1 MFTNKL
7 CRIKKSA
14 KNHIM
19 NESICNYIHILK
31 EVFTQRQKANAYYSL
46 RAYAR
51 DLKVHPSTLSLI
63 LKEKRKLPLKNL
75 KTVTAALNLS
85 PSKEN
90 LFKESFY
97 RTKARLDDIKINEE
111 FKDRYLLD
119 EAYHDIIAEWE
130 HYAILSLI
138 ETKDFKSQPEF
149 IAKKFGINKE
159 RAEIVIENLIRANL
173 LINENGKYRLT
184 QNPLR
189 TTEDISS
196 KALRK
201 SHIETL
207 DMGKNKLEEVELE
220 FRDFSSMT
228 IAVNHEKL
236 AEAKTIIREFRQKLA
251 SLLRDGEKTEV
262 YQVAIQLYP
271 LTKNYKETL
280 Q

>member
-1 MFTNKL
+1 
-7 CRIKKSA
+7 
-14 KNHIM
+14 M

-149 IAKKFGINKE
+149 IAKKFGIKYPNPGGGCLLCEKE
-159 RAEIVIENLIRANL
+159 FAQ
-173 LINENGKYRLT
+173 RLKD
-184 QNPLR
+184 LFKIK
-189 TTEDISS
+189 DY
-196 KALRK
+196 KK
-201 SHIETL
+201 
-207 DMGKNKLEEVELE
+207 VE
-220 FRDFSSMT
+220 FRD
-228 IAVNHEKL
+228 IE
-236 AEAKTIIREFRQKLA
+236 
-251 SLLRDGEKTEV
+251 LLRLGRHFFIDKSIIIVGRNKEENEKIIEEKPKLKVKVEEV
-262 YQVAIQLYP
+262 
-271 LTKNYKETL
+271 
-280 Q
+280 